1 MSFTLTTIHRMY
13 IGYTFLF
20 YAEGDQK
27 TWAKVYSAIYKG
39 SEKQF
44 FRDLRNRKILEDS
57 VRG

>member
-1 MSFTLTTIHRMY
+1 MY

-27 TWAKVYSAIYKG
+27 TWAKVYSAIYKD

-44 FRDLRNRKILEDS
+44 FRDLRNRKVLEDS